1 MLSNETDTENNQEDI
16 ISVSSYEL
24 EFMSKSAR
32 IAQIKQQYDPLSKG
46 FCYNPLTKK
55 PYSFLVNSK
64 AAKDAKLYSV
74 MYSTGRDKEPL
85 KYYFDNEEQYIR
97 YRSSKSRRF

>member
-1 MLSNETDTENNQEDI
+1 MSFVEPNQDNNEDI
-16 ISVSSYEL
+16 ISVSSYEA
-24 EFMSKSAR
+24 EFMFKTER

-55 PYSFLVNSK
+55 PYPFLVNSK
-64 AAKDAKLYSV
+64 AAKDANLWTV

-85 KYYFDNEEQYIR
+85 KYYFDTKEQYER
-97 YRSSKSRRF
+97 YRLSRSRKF